1 MAPPPVPEIRL
12 KQIATDAC
20 DSALSSTD
28 SYVHSSTPGWNATI
42 INTILKSLISETST
56 PDSPPKYK
64 FAVNSTIMQHSHPL
78 TSSSSASTTT
88 DAESNTTATDSS
100 ATPSADEATTNGSS
114 ESQSGTASSKP
125 RAGRRGMH
133 SAAGAYWNNE
143 RDGLWNFKYEGAERK
158 GMDVVVSV
166 IWIGI

>member
-1 MAPPPVPEIRL
+1 
-12 KQIATDAC
+12 
-20 DSALSSTD
+20 
-28 SYVHSSTPGWNATI
+28 
-42 INTILKSLISETST
+42 
-56 PDSPPKYK
+56 
-64 FAVNSTIMQHSHPL
+64 MQHSHPL
-78 TSSSSASTTT
+78 TSSSSVSAAT
-88 DAESNTTATDSS
+88 DTATDAASS
-100 ATPSADEATTNGSS
+100 DTLVKNEEADTNGTAA
-114 ESQSGTASSKP
+114 EAQPGTASSKP